1 MITEITSIL
10 PMQIPL
16 SPRVDNYTIA
26 VILLNP
32 RVCYGSCE
40 TSMMKFFI
48 KKVNPLIHNVP
59 KWSNQL

>member
-32 RVCYGSCE
+32 RVYYGSCE
-40 TSMMKFFI
+40 TSMMEFFT
-48 KKVNPLIHNVP
+48 KK
-59 KWSNQL
+59 S

>member
-1 MITEITSIL
+1 MIKEITSIL

-32 RVCYGSCE
+32 RVYYGSCE
-40 TSMMKFFI
+40 TSMMEFFT
-48 KKVNPLIHNVP
+48 KK
-59 KWSNQL
+59 S